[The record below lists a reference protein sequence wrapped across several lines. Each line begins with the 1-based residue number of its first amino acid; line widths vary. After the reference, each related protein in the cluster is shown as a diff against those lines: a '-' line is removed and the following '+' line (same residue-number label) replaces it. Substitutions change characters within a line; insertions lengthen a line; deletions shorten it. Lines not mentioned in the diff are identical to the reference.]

1 MNGLTSPPPGHC
13 QYLEWRISTYVAPSR
28 IEAVQFA
35 DGTVWHAD
43 YFGAP
48 LLGDFRADAYHFG
61 RGSGVVRILDFDF
74 SQFNDFRES
83 DVVSV
88 GSDISPT
95 DVTISRVNEADL
107 VLSITGTTD
116 RLTIQSFFQNV
127 VSGAS
132 VHIQRL
138 FGCSVS
144 Y

>member
-1 MNGLTSPPPGHC
+1 MEDFHLCCAFSHRGRP
-13 QYLEWRISTYVAPSR
+13 V
-28 IEAVQFA
+28 A

-127 VSGAS
+127 VGAS

-144 Y
+144 